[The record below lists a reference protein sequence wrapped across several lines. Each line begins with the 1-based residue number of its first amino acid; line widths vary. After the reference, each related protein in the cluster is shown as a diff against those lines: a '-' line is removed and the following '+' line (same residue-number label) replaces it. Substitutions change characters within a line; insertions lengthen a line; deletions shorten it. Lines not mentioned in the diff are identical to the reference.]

1 MNEIVITKKD
11 LKTVGFSDFQAAQ
24 IIRIVKVRLK
34 NKGVILYG
42 NPRIGFV
49 PFDAISRYLL
59 GVLLPEEKASVNELK
74 KQFISL
80 PELTEHLHSE
90 HIAKQVIRDAQQ
102 AMVDK
107 GCDFYLNV
115 RHFIAPRDEVNAM
128 IYGKEETNTSLIKKE
143 DEAIG

>member
-1 MNEIVITKKD
+1 MNELVITKKD
-11 LKTVGFSDFQAAQ
+11 LKTIGFSDYQASQ

-34 NKGVILYG
+34 NRGVILYS
-42 NPRIGFV
+42 NKRIGFA

-59 GVLLPEEKASVNELK
+59 GVLLPLEKASSSELK

-80 PELTEHLHSE
+80 PELTQHLRSE

-115 RHFIAPRDEVNAM
+115 RHFMAPRDEVNAM
-128 IYGKEETNTSLIKKE
+128 IYGKEEATTDSNKKE